1 MTDAAGKSYKQNTGK
16 VVIGLIEINGLKV
29 TCEVS
34 MIEL

>member
-1 MTDAAGKSYKQNTGK
+1 MTDAAEKSYKQNTGK
-16 VVIGLIEINGLKV
+16 VVIDLIEIDGLRV